1 MPQWRG
7 KKKGG
12 SRFKSGLKI
21 VVMGGML
28 LLEYAQVFPQG
39 ERGDRRPQFPVWS
52 VGVSTEKF
60 TQPLS

>member
-7 KKKGG
+7 KKKG

-21 VVMGGML
+21 VILGGML
-28 LLEYAQVFPQG
+28 LLEYAQVFSQG
-39 ERGDRRPQFPVWS
+39 GGDRRPQIAVWR
-52 VGVSTEKF
+52 VGVSIEKF